1 MSKENFETFIDFGS
15 SKIRIAV
22 FDNYYSK
29 IKFFSE
35 KECFST
41 FNLENLNLTNSKKI
55 IEELIQI
62 SEKKIGIHINNVNL
76 MIDTPDLFSIDLSI
90 KKNLEGKKIN
100 NNDIK
105 YLLQEAKQLVQ
116 NNNFD
121 KRNHKPNALWRQE
134 VK

>member
-55 IEELIQI
+55 IEELI
-62 SEKKIGIHINNVNL
+62 
-76 MIDTPDLFSIDLSI
+76 
-90 KKNLEGKKIN
+90 
-100 NNDIK
+100 
-105 YLLQEAKQLVQ
+105 
-116 NNNFD
+116 
-121 KRNHKPNALWRQE
+121 
-134 VK
+134 

>member
-62 SEKKIGIHINNVNL
+62 SEKKNWH
-76 MIDTPDLFSIDLSI
+76 S
-90 KKNLEGKKIN
+90 
-100 NNDIK
+100 
-105 YLLQEAKQLVQ
+105 
-116 NNNFD
+116 
-121 KRNHKPNALWRQE
+121 HK
-134 VK
+134 